1 MFRLHGTGN
10 VHRAPVACSAR
21 LWFAVARPLPC
32 FCRYSATTPKLTA
45 ILNVVYVRHLVLVQ
59 SHSFVN
65 KSHKGYEMLRKPS
78 LVAAS
83 LTAGM
88 IVSATVS
95 ADIVIQFGAGLTQTL
110 VESSI
115 HYEDLGN
122 DDIDWPAI
130 LSNYE
135 GDTQLGQVAIKVK
148 QKPPAVCSVLGKGY
162 DLQVVPDSSGNPIM
176 LPNGMPLIVPAH
188 LRHVISCVDPSD
200 PLKLSRLN
208 TDGDTPVSFSPYS
221 QDSYPCKWA
230 VTEIMNVRAPR
241 LRVGP
246 IDVPGNTGMFANV
259 TGGTITAKGVIDV
272 CSGQNVFTSIT
283 GKLLE

>member
-1 MFRLHGTGN
+1 M
-10 VHRAPVACSAR
+10 
-21 LWFAVARPLPC
+21 
-32 FCRYSATTPKLTA
+32 
-45 ILNVVYVRHLVLVQ
+45 
-59 SHSFVN
+59 
-65 KSHKGYEMLRKPS
+65 M
-78 LVAAS
+78 
-83 LTAGM
+83 
-88 IVSATVS
+88 VSATVS
-95 ADIVIQFGAGLTQTL
+95 ADIVITKGNGLTQTL

-115 HYEDLGN
+115 HYEDFGN

-135 GDTQLGQVAIKVK
+135 GDTQLGQVAITFK

-162 DLQVVPDSSGNPIM
+162 DLHVIPDSSGNPIM
-176 LPNGMPLIVPAH
+176 LPNGLPLIVPAH
-188 LRHVISCVDPSD
+188 LRHVFTCVNPLD

-208 TDGDTPVSFSPYS
+208 TDGDTPASFLPYS
-221 QDSYPCKWA
+221 SQSYPCKWV
-230 VTEIMNVRAPR
+230 VTEILNVKAPQ

-246 IDVPGNTGMFANV
+246 IDVPGNTGIFANV